1 MADSSTYTVKPGDT
15 LGRIAS
21 RLGTSVEALAALNA
35 LANVNLIRPGQV
47 LKIPGGGGAPSPAA
61 PSAPAPAPPPP
72 AAPAPA
78 DAGPFG
84 AANLALGLNAI
95 FEKAIV
101 EAARRT
107 GMAGQTVAAI
117 INAEA
122 AKLPNRQW
130 DANSK
135 ARTSSASGLTQ
146 FLDASWLAEARRN
159 GGLLNAEAR
168 ALGLVS
174 AQNQVLDRAR
184 LMALR
189 FDPRLSILAGAD
201 FARANLAA
209 MKAKGVIGGNVGPAG
224 LAKLAYV
231 AHHEG
236 LAGGVNVL
244 KGNMGYVS
252 QSQFNANVPAS
263 RRQAFIAA
271 AGGNMGLGYR
281 AWLTEYVDANIDVRK
296 FMKDSKG
303 VVVPSLSSFFR

>member
-1 MADSSTYTVKPGDT
+1 MAGSGTYIVKPGDT

-35 LANVNLIRPGQV
+35 LDDVNRIRPGQV
-47 LKIPGGGGAPSPAA
+47 LKVPGSGGAS
-61 PSAPAPAPPPP
+61 PPPSQPAP
-72 AAPAPA
+72 AAPAAAVA
-78 DAGPFG
+78 DPFS
-84 AANLALGLNAI
+84 AANLALGVNAI
-95 FEKAIV
+95 FEQAIV

-130 DANSK
+130 NPNSK

-146 FLDASWLAEARRN
+146 FLDGSWLAEARRD
-159 GGLLNAEAR
+159 GGLLNTEAK

-174 AQNQVLDRAR
+174 AQNQPVDRAR
-184 LMALR
+184 LLQLR

-201 FARANLAA
+201 FARSNLAA

-236 LAGGVNVL
+236 PVGGVNVL
-244 KGNMGYVS
+244 KGNMGYVT

-263 RRQAFIAA
+263 RRRAFLTA
-271 AGGNMGLGYR
+271 AGGNLGLGYR
-281 AWLTEYVDANIDVRK
+281 AWLTEYVDSNIDVRK
-296 FMKDSKG
+296 FMNDSKG
-303 VVVPSLSSFFR
+303 VIVPGLASFFR